1 MSGAHL
7 SPEELQQYILD
18 EPGCAAGDIAH
29 VDSCPECQ
37 AQVAA
42 YTLLMK
48 ELSQQP
54 APKFA
59 FDVSAMVLGRL
70 TSESSVERVS
80 ERVSERMSEGERAIE
95 RVGDRRVE
103 QGAERRVNRRT
114 GWGMAALILVVA
126 GVPAWLFR
134 RSAYYVFTDI
144 SAIFLY
150 LIVGAAAVFML
161 LRVLHLVKRYQQII
175 HSINK

>member
-1 MSGAHL
+1 MSRVHL
-7 SPEELQQYILD
+7 SAEELQQYVLD
-18 EPGCAAGDIAH
+18 KPGCTPADIVH
-29 VDSCPECQ
+29 VDSCADCQ

-42 YTLLMK
+42 YTLLMQ
-48 ELSQQP
+48 ELGQQP
-54 APKFA
+54 APGFG

-70 TSESSVERVS
+70 AAESSVERVS
-80 ERVSERMSEGERAIE
+80 ERLGDRRVERATE
-95 RVGDRRVE
+95 RRVE

-114 GWGMAALILVVA
+114 GWGMAALILVVS

-150 LIVGAAAVFML
+150 LILGAAGVFML

>member
-1 MSGAHL
+1 MSKAHL
-7 SPEELQQYILD
+7 SAEELQQYILD
-18 EPGCAAGDIAH
+18 KPECSPEDIAH
-29 VDSCPECQ
+29 VDSCPDCQ

-48 ELSQQP
+48 ELGQQP
-54 APKFA
+54 TPVFG
-59 FDVSAMVLGRL
+59 FDVSSMVLPQLAG
-70 TSESSVERVS
+70 TWATERK
-80 ERVSERMSEGERAIE
+80 
-95 RVGDRRVE
+95 
-103 QGAERRVNRRT
+103 VNRRT

-144 SAIFLY
+144 SAVFLY
-150 LIVGAAAVFML
+150 LILAAAGVFML
-161 LRVLHLVKRYQQII
+161 LRVLHLVKRYHQII

>member
-1 MSGAHL
+1 MSRAHL
-7 SPEELQQYILD
+7 SAEELQQYILD
-18 EPGCAAGDIAH
+18 KPECSPEDIAH
-29 VDSCPECQ
+29 VDSCADCQ

-48 ELSQQP
+48 ELGQQP
-54 APKFA
+54 TPVFG
-59 FDVSAMVLGRL
+59 FDVSSMVLPQLAGTRA
-70 TSESSVERVS
+70 TERRT
-80 ERVSERMSEGERAIE
+80 ERTTERATE
-95 RVGDRRVE
+95 RK
-103 QGAERRVNRRT
+103 VNRRT

-144 SAIFLY
+144 SAVFLY
-150 LIVGAAAVFML
+150 LILAAAGVFML
-161 LRVLHLVKRYQQII
+161 LRVLHLVKRYHQII

>member
-1 MSGAHL
+1 MTRAHL
-7 SPEELQQYILD
+7 SAEELQEYVLD
-18 EPGCAAGDIAH
+18 KPGCMPGDIAH
-29 VDSCPECQ
+29 VENCPDCQ

-42 YTLLMK
+42 YTLLMNK
-48 ELSQQP
+48 LGQQP
-54 APKFA
+54 APGFG
-59 FDVSAMVLGRL
+59 FDVSAMVLGQLKVGSRVMQGD
-70 TSESSVERVS
+70 VERKT
-80 ERVSERMSEGERAIE
+80 
-95 RVGDRRVE
+95 
-103 QGAERRVNRRT
+103 ERRVNRHA

-150 LIVGAAAVFML
+150 LILGAAGVFML
-161 LRVLHLVKRYQQII
+161 LRVLHLVKRHQQII

>member
-1 MSGAHL
+1 MSRTHL
-7 SPEELQQYILD
+7 SAEELQQYILNK
-18 EPGCAAGDIAH
+18 PGCTPEDIAH
-29 VDSCPECQ
+29 VDSCPDCQ

-48 ELSQQP
+48 ELGQQP
-54 APKFA
+54 APAFG
-59 FDVSAMVLGRL
+59 FDVSAMVLPLLVGTPVAGRGVGHR
-70 TSESSVERVS
+70 VER
-80 ERVSERMSEGERAIE
+80 AT
-95 RVGDRRVE
+95 
-103 QGAERRVNRRT
+103 ERRVNRRT

-144 SAIFLY
+144 SAVFLY
-150 LIVGAAAVFML
+150 LILGAAGVFML